1 MSNLS
6 QPINPFEDVL
16 RASMEYTPAFQI
28 RQLFQMV
35 ARRGPNFR
43 CVPREERFPCGLT
56 EAAEERIVFLP
67 LARLLRLTT
76 ALSLSRR
83 ESMHIAGH

>member
-1 MSNLS
+1 MSNLP
-6 QPINPFEDVL
+6 QPINPIEDIL

-28 RQLFQMV
+28 RQPFQMV
-35 ARRGPNFR
+35 ARRGPTSVVCLVRKVSLVGF
-43 CVPREERFPCGLT
+43 T

-67 LARLLRLTT
+67 LALPLTPV
-76 ALSLSRR
+76 LSVPRR

>member
-1 MSNLS
+1 MSNLP
-6 QPINPFEDVL
+6 QPINPIEDIL

-67 LARLLRLTT
+67 LALPLTPV
-76 ALSLSRR
+76 LSVPRR